1 MSNIRDPHS
10 SCLLAAMGGHL
21 HELQYL
27 HEQGCPWDESTCSIA
42 ARFGNLD
49 CLRYAHEHGCPWN
62 SYTCHAAIQGGH
74 LDCLRYAYENGCL
87 INDNGCIN
95 MCTHAIQY
103 GQFDCLQYVHERGC
117 PMNETC
123 LEGLVRCDYN
133 KKCWDYACE
142 HGITPTHIKF
152 ESDTFES
159 DTFELDKYR
168 DVVVVGNHQM
178 QDGINMYEF
187 HLDKN
192 ETANQRLPENK

>member
-1 MSNIRDPHS
+1 
-10 SCLLAAMGGHL
+10 
-21 HELQYL
+21 
-27 HEQGCPWDESTCSIA
+27 
-42 ARFGNLD
+42 
-49 CLRYAHEHGCPWN
+49 
-62 SYTCHAAIQGGH
+62 
-74 LDCLRYAYENGCL
+74 
-87 INDNGCIN
+87 
-95 MCTHAIQY
+95 
-103 GQFDCLQYVHERGC
+103 
-117 PMNETC
+117 MNETC